1 MPPESGSA
9 PNPDHGFL
17 SLGGIRGRI
26 LSIALAPAL
35 LIAVAMVSVFIH
47 QSLSESKAQRYSQGR
62 LIAQHLA
69 KLAEFSLFVGNIE
82 QLRLM
87 LDFERQN
94 YAAEAI
100 GIRDARGQWRV
111 QSGNIALLHNT
122 QPSQVPLAWR
132 SGAHLFF
139 IQPITPQHQ
148 ADDPYLSDT
157 VQTPHL
163 GQIALVLS
171 AEPIDALQR
180 KILLDA
186 SLILALVLLAAAL
199 LAWRMSDSL
208 SCRLQRIT
216 RAVGR
221 IAGGALDTRL
231 PTRGESEIAH
241 LEDGINRMAN
251 ALETHQSELE
261 GRIQSATAGLLE
273 QKRQA
278 EEAAQAKARFLAAA
292 SHDLRQP
299 VHAMSLLVSA
309 LKEKPLAADTRRLV
323 THIDSSTSALE
334 ALFSALLDLSRLD
347 AGVVE
352 ARPRCIA
359 LSDAFT
365 RIQGQFAPLA
375 EGKGLRLRLAASR
388 LHAQADPMLL
398 ERVLSNLVSNAIR
411 YTDSGGV
418 LVGVRHTAQPDRLR
432 IEVWD
437 TGRGIPAELQDKIFE
452 EYFQVDNP
460 ERDRGKGL
468 GLGLAIVSR
477 LARLLGAPR
486 VDVRSLPG
494 RGSCFSLEL
503 PCCHPEATAPVIDE
517 APAGSLRQALIA
529 VIDDDTTI
537 LMAMAELLSAWGLEY
552 AAAANAEA
560 LIADLRS
567 AGLQP
572 DVILSDY
579 RLRGGHTGIEAIAAV
594 RAAFGSAIPAA
605 LLTGDTGPEAM
616 QAISASGL
624 PLLHKPLKPAK
635 LRALISHLLQPQA

>member
-1 MPPESGSA
+1 MPAESGSSA
-9 PNPDHGFL
+9 NPDSGVF

-26 LSIALAPAL
+26 LSVALAPAL
-35 LIAVAMVSVFIH
+35 LIAVAMASVFIH
-47 QSLSESKAQRYSQGR
+47 QSLGEGETQRYNQGR

-100 GIRDARGQWRV
+100 GILDARGQWRV
-111 QSGNIALLHNT
+111 QSGNIALLHST
-122 QPSQVPLAWR
+122 QPSRVPLAWR
-132 SGAHLFF
+132 SGQHLFF
-139 IQPITPQHQ
+139 VQPITPQHQ
-148 ADDPYLSDT
+148 ADDPYLGDT
-157 VQTPHL
+157 LHIPRL
-163 GQIALVLS
+163 GQLTLVLS

-186 SLILALVLLAAAL
+186 GLILSLVLAAAGL
-199 LAWRMSDSL
+199 LAWRMSNSL

-231 PTRGESEIAH
+231 QTHGESEITH
-241 LEDGINRMAN
+241 LERGINRMAN

-261 GRIQSATAGLLE
+261 GRIQLATAGLLE

-309 LKEKPLAADTRRLV
+309 LKEKTLAADARRLV

-352 ARPRCIA
+352 AHPRCIA
-359 LSDAFT
+359 LSDALE
-365 RIQGQFAPLA
+365 RIQSQFAPLA
-375 EGKGLRLRLAASR
+375 ESKGLRMRVAATR
-388 LHAQADPMLL
+388 RHVQADPMLL
-398 ERVLSNLVSNAIR
+398 ERILSNLVSNAIR

-418 LVGVRHTAQPDRLR
+418 LVGVRQTQHPDSLRL
-432 IEVWD
+432 EVWD

-486 VDVRSLPG
+486 VGVRSQPG
-494 RGSCFSLEL
+494 HGSCFSLKL
-503 PCCHPEATAPVIDE
+503 PQCHPEAA
-517 APAGSLRQALIA
+517 APAVDETPVGMPRQALIA

-552 AAAANAEA
+552 AAAANAET
-560 LIADLRS
+560 LIADLHTAR
-567 AGLQP
+567 LQP

-594 RAAFGSAIPAA
+594 RAAFGASIPAA

-635 LRALISHLLQPQA
+635 LRALISHLLQTQA